1 MKDPSPSVNPIIH
14 SKKALLGFELC
25 GYNFEYLVSNEEKS
39 KERLLL
45 DGVKKGKDAIVKA

>member
-1 MKDPSPSVNPIIH
+1 MKEPSPSVKPINH
-14 SKKALLGFELC
+14 SKKALLGFGLW
-25 GYNFEYLVSNEEKS
+25 GYNFEYIVSNEEKS

>member
-1 MKDPSPSVNPIIH
+1 MKDPSPSVNPINH